1 MTDNKTFQ
9 SMTEANRWVVCDPKA
24 KIPLYEVAGVNGKT
38 DLRRGSSTDPTT
50 WCSYDQ
56 ACDTIANSD
65 RELVLGFVLGDGW
78 CGLDLDH
85 VNSFKDRDLE
95 SIEDNDAMSMLAI
108 AYGKSHMEW
117 SPSGDGIHCVIE
129 SDKPEGLN
137 CRKKLDKNRLGQQM
151 VAEFYGSGR
160 FFTVTRDE
168 INPPQGF
175 FVSDIDNPRDSALR
189 LGQGFFK
196 AGRPYQTPVQTT
208 KVSAWGGSQ
217 VDKYVSTIIQNT
229 SVSEGS
235 RNSEMFSIAG
245 NIAKKVDYCPNETL
259 KHCKAVNASC
269 FNPPLPEYELFQVV
283 ASSINNGTRRVDT
296 PWENPYVVEEFSP
309 PTGIIE
315 RLNNLSDNL
324 TKSNLEQSE
333 FESIP
338 GFIGEYIKRVKED
351 QVGYQPELA
360 LAGALSCMS
369 AIVGGRIECEGTV
382 PSIMAV
388 GLAPSGGGKDFAR
401 ALTADILH
409 RSDNGSRN
417 GPEHLSSGEGLVST
431 LAAAGPS
438 LFQLDEAGELF
449 SEVGQKTNP
458 VAQRTAKFLK
468 EAYSK
473 AGKPWK
479 PNARADASNNI
490 EIEYP
495 YASLYFTTTSQR
507 WWNSFPAEGVA
518 DGLLGRCLIFE
529 APGYAEVSEKDYKPP
544 KASDKLLQLADAWVD
559 PEKMLDEKLNNWS
572 PVQWSLSPEASE
584 MIRKYMN
591 KIAKI
596 AHDDEHGGSESDAI
610 WMRSRDRICKVALL
624 IAASQKGPSGDCIV
638 DDWHMEL
645 AIDIVK
651 ATNYRVLHRLDTEL
665 ASTEEQKIKLKIIK
679 ALEKN
684 GMLKKGSMYRKGVRC
699 DAKMRDQALKA
710 LVEEGE
716 IEHRADGMF
725 KRVSGKPRAI

>member
-1 MTDNKTFQ
+1 MTDNATLKAMK
-9 SMTEANRWVVCDPKA
+9 SEKRWVVCNPEN
-24 KIPLYEVAGVNGKT
+24 KIPLNPNSERDN
-38 DLRRGSSTDPTT
+38 LERGSSTSPFT
-50 WCSYDQ
+50 WGTYEDAVHAIETRRGQ
-56 ACDTIANSD
+56 NLI
-65 RELVLGFVLGDGW
+65 LGFVLGGDW
-78 CGLDLDH
+78 SGLDLDH
-85 VNSFKDRDLE
+85 VNPSHGKTPEGIDDQ
-95 SIEDNDAMSMLAI
+95 DAMKMLSI
-108 AYGKSHMEW
+108 ARGNSHMEW
-117 SPSGDGIHCVIE
+117 SPSGDGVHCIFHAKKQK
-129 SDKPEGLN
+129 DLQ
-137 CRKKLDKNRLGQQM
+137 CRKKLSINRNGIDM
-151 VAEFYGSGR
+151 MAEFYGEGR
-160 FFTVTRDE
+160 FFTVTLDE
-168 INPPQGF
+168 IEDVGGWF
-175 FVSDIDNPRDSALR
+175 YGDESASPADAVDGIGSR
-189 LGQGFFK
+189 WFK
-196 AGRPYQTPVQTT
+196 KGRPFDSKADWKPV
-208 KVSAWGGSQ
+208 AWGGSQ

-245 NIAKKVDYCPNETL
+245 NIAKKVDYCPQKTL
-259 KHCKAVNASC
+259 DHCKRVNASC
-269 FNPPLPEYELFQVV
+269 FNPPLHDIEVSQVV
-283 ASSINNGTRRVDT
+283 LSSINNGTRRVDT
-296 PWENPYVVEEFSP
+296 PWENPYIVEEFSP

-431 LAAAGPS
+431 LATSGPS

-529 APGYAEVSEKDYKPP
+529 APGYAEVSDKDYKPP
-544 KASDKLLQLADAWVD
+544 KASEKLLKLADAWVD

-572 PVQWSLSPEASE
+572 PVQWSLSPEASD

>member
-1 MTDNKTFQ
+1 MTDNATFQ
-9 SMTEANRWVVCDPKA
+9 EMTEAKRWVVCDPKS
-24 KIPLYEVAGVNGKT
+24 KIPLYISYRYDGEV
-38 DLRRGSSTDPTT
+38 DFRRGSSTDSTT
-50 WCSYDQ
+50 WCSYEE
-56 ACDTIANSD
+56 ACEAIDKSGRPLI
-65 RELVLGFVLGDGW
+65 LGFVLGGGW

-85 VNSFKDRDLE
+85 VNSSCDKNIESLE
-95 SIEDNDAMSMLAI
+95 DPDAMTMVAI
-108 AYGKSHMEW
+108 TYENSYAEW
-117 SPSGDGIHCVIE
+117 SPSGDGIHCILKAKKSE
-129 SDKPEGLN
+129 KHN
-137 CRKKLDKNRLGQQM
+137 CRKKLGRNQYGQPM
-151 VAEFYGSGR
+151 VAEFYGNGR
-160 FFTVTRDE
+160 FFTVTREPLKVED
-168 INPPQGF
+168 GF
-175 FVSDIDNPRDSALR
+175 FRSEMKTPQDAVDN
-189 LGQGFFK
+189 LGMKYFK
-196 AGRPYQTPVQTT
+196 PGRPVQSFVPV
-208 KVSAWGGSQ
+208 VGGSAWGGSQ

-245 NIAKKVDYCPNETL
+245 NIAKKVNYCPNETL

-269 FNPPLPEYELFQVV
+269 FSPPLPEYELFQVV
-283 ASSINNGTRRVDT
+283 QSSINNGTRRVDT
-296 PWENPYVVEEFSP
+296 PWENPYIVEEFSP

-324 TKSNLEQSE
+324 TKSSLEQSE

-431 LAAAGPS
+431 LATSGPS

-529 APGYAEVSEKDYKPP
+529 APGYAEVSDKDYKPP
-544 KASDKLLQLADAWVD
+544 KASDKLLKLADAWVD

-572 PVQWSLSPEASE
+572 PVQWSLSPEASD